1 MLLTAFVESAFIMI
15 VLKYAHRDI
24 ALCNSVTF

>member
-1 MLLTAFVESAFIMI
+1 MLLTAFIESVFIMV

-24 ALCNSVTF
+24 ALCNSTTF